1 MTEPSIDVDGE
12 ALVHAKSRGTRRYEA
27 LVEFYRARGAS
38 DLQMLNAMVKARRLI
53 SPLKLQGLSARPR
66 GSPCITADV
75 VPGGLETVLNLQPK
89 NWAGTRPARKED
101 RYV

>member
-1 MTEPSIDVDGE
+1 MVSVYDEPSDVRFRN
-12 ALVHAKSRGTRRYEA
+12 SCT
-27 LVEFYRARGAS
+27 
-38 DLQMLNAMVKARRLI
+38 
-53 SPLKLQGLSARPR
+53 
-66 GSPCITADV
+66 TADV